1 MALSKLNDDEAG
13 IIFSQLRN
21 VLDPGVAVALSSA
34 SRGLRVLA
42 LALLQQLRDEH
53 EAAAELCHKSRLRSC
68 KALREMKVAVWWDDG
83 ITATDLATL
92 GTLGSVLPALET
104 LVLIEH
110 SSTAGPDGVQ
120 RLAAGLGA
128 GALPAVTELYIYST
142 HVGDTGASALA
153 AALGQGA
160 LPRLKTLKLQY
171 DVIGDA
177 GLVALAPALRRL
189 PALDW
194 LSLYD
199 SPLGDE
205 GLAALVAPPPPT
217 SDTTAGAPPTTGA
230 LSGALS
236 GPLTRL
242 KVLNLLHTQTNDAG
256 CASLAAAL
264 KEGALPLLERL
275 TLTATPARATAKAA
289 VFAAR
294 PGLLGSS

>member
-128 GALPAVTELYIYST
+128 RALPSVTWLTIGMYA
-142 HVGDTGASALA
+142 GDAGASALA
-153 AALGQGA
+153 DALGRGA
-160 LPRLKTLKLQY
+160 LPRLKTLDLFRTA
-171 DVIGDA
+171 IGDA
-177 GLVALAPALRRL
+177 GLLALAPALRRMPTL
-189 PALDW
+189 ELLAFDGNP
-194 LSLYD
+194 LS
-199 SPLGDE
+199 DE
-205 GLAALVAPPPPT
+205 GLAALVAPPPA
-217 SDTTAGAPPTTGA
+217 AGAPPPTTGGLA
-230 LSGALS
+230 KLTKLSLDQ
-236 GPLTRL
+236 
-242 KVLNLLHTQTNDAG
+242 TQITDAG
-256 CASLAAAL
+256 CAALAAAL
-264 KEGALPLLERL
+264 ESGALPALK
-275 TLTATPARATAKAA
+275 TLYLSYIPASAAA
-289 VFAAR
+289 VASVYAAR
-294 PGLLGSS
+294 ETLDEESGSESETDEVEAA

>member
-110 SSTAGPDGVQ
+110 SSAAGPDGVQ

-128 GALPAVTELYIYST
+128 RALPSVTWLTIGMYA
-142 HVGDTGASALA
+142 GDAGASALA
-153 AALGQGA
+153 DALGRGA
-160 LPRLKTLKLQY
+160 LPRLKTLDLFRTA
-171 DVIGDA
+171 IGDA
-177 GLVALAPALRRL
+177 GLLALAPALRRMPTL
-189 PALDW
+189 ELLAFDGNP
-194 LSLYD
+194 LS
-199 SPLGDE
+199 DE
-205 GLAALVAPPPPT
+205 GLAALVAPPAA
-217 SDTTAGAPPTTGA
+217 AGAPPPTTGGLA
-230 LSGALS
+230 KLTKLSLDQ
-236 GPLTRL
+236 
-242 KVLNLLHTQTNDAG
+242 TQITDAG
-256 CASLAAAL
+256 CAALAAAL
-264 KEGALPLLERL
+264 ESGALPALK
-275 TLTATPARATAKAA
+275 TLYLSYIPASAAA
-289 VFAAR
+289 VASVYAAR
-294 PGLLGSS
+294 ETLDEESGSESETDEVEAA

>member
-13 IIFSQLRN
+13 IIYSQLRN

-128 GALPAVTELYIYST
+128 RALPSVTWLTIGMYA
-142 HVGDTGASALA
+142 GDAGASALA
-153 AALGQGA
+153 DALGRGA
-160 LPRLKTLKLQY
+160 LPRLKTLDLFRTA
-171 DVIGDA
+171 IGDA
-177 GLVALAPALRRL
+177 GLVALAPALRRMPTL
-189 PALDW
+189 ELLAFDGNP
-194 LSLYD
+194 LS
-199 SPLGDE
+199 DE
-205 GLAALVAPPPPT
+205 GLAALVAPPAA
-217 SDTTAGAPPTTGA
+217 AGAPPPTTGGLA
-230 LSGALS
+230 KLTKLSLDQ
-236 GPLTRL
+236 
-242 KVLNLLHTQTNDAG
+242 TQITDAG
-256 CASLAAAL
+256 CAALAAAL
-264 KEGALPLLERL
+264 ESGALPALK
-275 TLTATPARATAKAA
+275 TLYLSYIPASAAA
-289 VFAAR
+289 VASVYAAR
-294 PGLLGSS
+294 ETLDEESGSESETDEVEAA

>member
-13 IIFSQLRN
+13 IIYSQLRN

-128 GALPAVTELYIYST
+128 RALPSVTWLT
-142 HVGDTGASALA
+142 VGMYAGDAGASALA
-153 AALGQGA
+153 DALGRGA
-160 LPRLKTLKLQY
+160 LPRLKTLDLFRTA
-171 DVIGDA
+171 IGDA
-177 GLVALAPALRRL
+177 GLLALAPALRRMPTL
-189 PALDW
+189 ELLAFDGNP
-194 LSLYD
+194 LS
-199 SPLGDE
+199 DE
-205 GLAALVAPPPPT
+205 GLAALVAPPAA
-217 SDTTAGAPPTTGA
+217 AGAPPPTTGGLA
-230 LSGALS
+230 KLTKLSLDQ
-236 GPLTRL
+236 
-242 KVLNLLHTQTNDAG
+242 TQITDAG
-256 CASLAAAL
+256 CAALAAAL
-264 KEGALPLLERL
+264 ESGALPALK
-275 TLTATPARATAKAA
+275 TLYLSYIPASAAA
-289 VFAAR
+289 VASVYAAR
-294 PGLLGSS
+294 ETLDEESGSESETDEVEAA